1 MDKELLKTIEEIKD
15 INAGYYNSFKKEV
28 KDLASLFLGH
38 SLDIKH
44 NEKDLEML
52 KDLIIDNMIEIIVQE
67 VEKF

>member
-38 SLDIKH
+38 ALDIKH